1 MKIENVVVISLS
13 DYEEYQELKKKKEID
28 FSLLR
33 TGSKVMLKY
42 TEEHC
47 SGIYNVDLD
56 KPFDVV
62 FFKTKHFITG
72 SGDFKSVSLSRDY
85 TCTFHQ
91 NGKYVLFAAEENT
104 DYITEVIEY

>member
-13 DYEEYQELKKKKEID
+13 DYEEYQELKRKKVDYDRIK
-28 FSLLR
+28 
-33 TGSKVMLKY
+33 TGSNVMLKY

-47 SGIYNVDLD
+47 SGIYDVDLD

-72 SGDFKSVSLSRDY
+72 DGDFKQVSPIRDS